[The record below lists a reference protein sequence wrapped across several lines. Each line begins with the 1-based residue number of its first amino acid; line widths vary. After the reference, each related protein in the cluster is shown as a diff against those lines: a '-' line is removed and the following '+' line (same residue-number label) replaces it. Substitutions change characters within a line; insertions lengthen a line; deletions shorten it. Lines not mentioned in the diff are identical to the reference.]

1 MLLTFWKLSVSLLKK
16 IYGKLWVSK
25 DNVGQREEDIFKG
38 TTIKHLFFIN
48 RVSEDRRALPYL
60 GDGCG
65 LSEKKNLLSKEKGN
79 TLHNCFEVIVQ
90 IR

>member
-25 DNVGQREEDIFKG
+25 DNVGQREEYIFKG
-38 TTIKHLFFIN
+38 STIKHLFFIN

-60 GDGCG
+60 GDNCS
-65 LSEKKNLLSKEKGN
+65 LSEKKSSIERERKHITQLL
-79 TLHNCFEVIVQ
+79 
-90 IR
+90 